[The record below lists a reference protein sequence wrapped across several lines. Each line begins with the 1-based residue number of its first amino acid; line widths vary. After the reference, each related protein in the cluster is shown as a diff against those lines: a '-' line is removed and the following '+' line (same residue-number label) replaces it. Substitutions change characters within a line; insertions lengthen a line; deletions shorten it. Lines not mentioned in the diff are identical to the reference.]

1 MQETIEHDPV
11 LAAIAANGRASLPE
25 EKTLP
30 PAPKKNGGRDR
41 HPLDDRG
48 VSIPEELRLALRN
61 VRISAWRSVSI
72 ARQTAGYVV
81 RGTESGGAVVQIGH
95 YVTFAAEDGSSLEWL
110 HPQDS
115 IAPNQTH
122 AVVVAPSLVRVEV
135 FRLQRNYDLAIT
147 RHTIQSDGGKPRL
160 LSSMLFRG
168 RGFLGL
174 ELWDRDQAF
183 RGSVLPAFYTR
194 GGEESVVPKAF
205 QSAARAAIEG
215 VCCIACR
222 DSHYLRAQ
230 RNNNSSSV
238 SVGGAS

>member
-11 LAAIAANGRASLPE
+11 LAAIAVNGRASP
-25 EKTLP
+25 P

-41 HPLDDRG
+41 QPLDDRG
-48 VSIPEELRLALRN
+48 ISLSEELRLALRN
-61 VRISAWRSVSI
+61 VRISAWRSVSV

-81 RGTESGGAVVQIGH
+81 RGTESGGAVAQIGH

-147 RHTIQSDGGKPRL
+147 RHTIQSTGGKPRL

-174 ELWDRDQAF
+174 ELWGRDQAF
-183 RGSVLPAFYTR
+183 SGSVLPAFYTR
-194 GGEESVVPKAF
+194 GGEESVVPEIFQPAAKA
-205 QSAARAAIEG
+205 AVEG
-215 VCCIACR
+215 ACCTACR
-222 DSHYLRAQ
+222 DSHYLRVQ
-230 RNNNSSSV
+230 RSSSSV
-238 SVGGAS
+238 FEEGTS